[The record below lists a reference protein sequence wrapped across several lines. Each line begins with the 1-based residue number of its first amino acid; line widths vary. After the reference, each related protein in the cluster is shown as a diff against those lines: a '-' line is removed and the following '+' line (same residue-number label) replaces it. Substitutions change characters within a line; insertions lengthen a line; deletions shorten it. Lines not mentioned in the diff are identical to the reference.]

1 MLKTVLRSRLIIGW
15 ATVVAAMVVVS
26 VAMDAALWTTALL
39 FALGIAPGILIM
51 MLSDRAPAPTVAEML
66 HSVDGEGRL

>member
-1 MLKTVLRSRLIIGW
+1 
-15 ATVVAAMVVVS
+15 MVVVS

-51 MLSDRAPAPTVAEML
+51 MLSDRAPSPTVAEML